1 MVLKSQIDLR
11 ALAVDFPVMA
21 RRLNDPH
28 TFFPCYECDV
38 LFVSQGLVAEDME
51 IVLSI
56 PGEVIAYNHKKK
68 FVTKK
73 CDTRLRL
80 DDRAVWYRVYSS
92 YRYVELLSV

>member
-21 RRLNDPH
+21 RRLTDPH

-80 DDRAVWYRVYSS
+80 DDRAV
-92 YRYVELLSV
+92 